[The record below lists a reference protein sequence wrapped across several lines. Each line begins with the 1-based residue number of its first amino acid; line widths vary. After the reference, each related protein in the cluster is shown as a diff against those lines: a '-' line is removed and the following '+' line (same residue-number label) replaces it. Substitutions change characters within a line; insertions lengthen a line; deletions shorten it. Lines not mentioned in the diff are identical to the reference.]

1 MKPRT
6 LFIET
11 RKKFNQSDI
20 DLKPLNKLPGKT
32 ISLAATIQ
40 YLDLIPQIKDYLQ
53 TQNKKVII
61 KQNPQ
66 SKIKAHVLGCQ
77 SQAFDKS
84 ADTLLLITDGKFH
97 AINNAIQL
105 QSPIYIFDTKNLQKI
120 TKQDI
125 EEENKK
131 TKAKLNKF
139 LTYNIIGLIQS
150 TKQGQHSPNIIGLKN
165 KIQNKYKD
173 KQIYIFESDNIN
185 LQELE
190 NFPQI
195 KIWLNTACPGLARD
209 SNNIINYSD
218 VLQFL

>member
-1 MKPRT
+1 MKPKT

-11 RKKFNQSDI
+11 RRRINPKDI
-20 DLKPLNKLPGKT
+20 DLSSLDKLPGKT

-40 YLDLIPQIKDYLQ
+40 YLDIIPIIKKHLEKQ
-53 TQNKKVII
+53 GKTTII
-61 KQNPQ
+61 KQGAKHQ
-66 SKIKAHVLGCQ
+66 AHVLGCN
-77 SQAFDKS
+77 STAFDKS
-84 ADTLLLITDGKFH
+84 ADTLLLIADGKFH

-105 QSPIYIFDTKNLQKI
+105 QSPIYIYNTKTLEQI

-125 EEENKK
+125 EAENTK

-139 LTYNIIGLIQS
+139 LTYNLIGIIQS
-150 TKQGQHSPNIIGLKN
+150 TKPGQTFPYIYSIKQKLEN
-165 KIQNKYKD
+165 KGKKT
-173 KQIYIFESDNIN
+173 YIFKSDNIN

-209 SNNIINYSD
+209 SNNMIN
-218 VLQFL
+218 LQDIQEFL